1 MPADYPDN
9 LSGHYQ
15 SARQMHLN
23 PPDILHSDLSVV
35 VFQEVHSLSDRLQH
49 FLSRHPQ
56 QRGGLSEMP
65 GNQRFQSRHCRMPD
79 QHRGRPPGKGRGGG
93 ARAQRRYQQ
102 TDDRES
108 SIKSPLLFYV
118 SPDNL
123 LIRKILR
130 PCLIIICFVPDL
142 FFFVV
147 TVFDVYFVDSI
158 GVGAVCVPFQQAS
171 VSGTKI

>member
-1 MPADYPDN
+1 MPKTRSPLFLNGLRVFISPKGQLLDYFFLDILFSLSVICLVLAWYN

-15 SARQMHLN
+15 SARQMHLD

-79 QHRGRPPGKGRGGG
+79 QQSRARCYSMSVQTISSYGR
-93 ARAQRRYQQ
+93 
-102 TDDRES
+102 
-108 SIKSPLLFYV
+108 F
-118 SPDNL
+118 
-123 LIRKILR
+123 
-130 PCLIIICFVPDL
+130 
-142 FFFVV
+142 
-147 TVFDVYFVDSI
+147 
-158 GVGAVCVPFQQAS
+158 
-171 VSGTKI
+171 SGHALS